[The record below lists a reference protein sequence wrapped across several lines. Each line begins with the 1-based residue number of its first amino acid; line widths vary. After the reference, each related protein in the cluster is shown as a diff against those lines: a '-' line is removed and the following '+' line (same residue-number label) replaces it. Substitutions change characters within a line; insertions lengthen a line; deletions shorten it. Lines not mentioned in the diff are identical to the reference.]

1 MFNREDNT
9 YNEIREKS
17 LFQWLDE
24 MEKHEDIAVRGGV
37 KLTREYI
44 QHLKDENKRLEEL
57 NKLKNEYLKKD
68 LNERWNNFGDYK
80 IQRDLYSAFLIMNIK
95 DNLKEINRD
104 LCIETFDNFKELHN
118 KEVERIRNSNNK
130 LISSMGI

>member
-1 MFNREDNT
+1 MKLTIAELEDASRAKGWVDVCARRRKMFNREDNT

-44 QHLKDENKRLEEL
+44 QHLKR
-57 NKLKNEYLKKD
+57 
-68 LNERWNNFGDYK
+68 
-80 IQRDLYSAFLIMNIK
+80 
-95 DNLKEINRD
+95 
-104 LCIETFDNFKELHN
+104 
-118 KEVERIRNSNNK
+118 
-130 LISSMGI
+130 

>member
-24 MEKHEDIAVRGGV
+24 MEKHEDIAVRGRV

-44 QHLKDENKRLEEL
+44 QHLKDENKRLEEQ
-57 NKLKNEYLKKD
+57 NKLKNEYLKKVVG
-68 LNERWNNFGDYK
+68 R
-80 IQRDLYSAFLIMNIK
+80 
-95 DNLKEINRD
+95 
-104 LCIETFDNFKELHN
+104 
-118 KEVERIRNSNNK
+118 
-130 LISSMGI
+130 

>member
-37 KLTREYI
+37 KLTWEYI
-44 QHLKDENKRLEEL
+44 QHLKDENKRLEEQ
-57 NKLKNEYLKKD
+57 NKLKNEYLKKVVG
-68 LNERWNNFGDYK
+68 R
-80 IQRDLYSAFLIMNIK
+80 
-95 DNLKEINRD
+95 
-104 LCIETFDNFKELHN
+104 
-118 KEVERIRNSNNK
+118 
-130 LISSMGI
+130 

>member
-1 MFNREDNT
+1 MWKEGRMKMFNREDNT

-44 QHLKDENKRLEEL
+44 QH
-57 NKLKNEYLKKD
+57 
-68 LNERWNNFGDYK
+68 
-80 IQRDLYSAFLIMNIK
+80 
-95 DNLKEINRD
+95 
-104 LCIETFDNFKELHN
+104 
-118 KEVERIRNSNNK
+118 
-130 LISSMGI
+130 

>member
-24 MEKHEDIAVRGGV
+24 MEKHEYIAVRGGV

-44 QHLKDENKRLEEL
+44 QHLKDENKRLEEQ
-57 NKLKNEYLKKD
+57 NKLKNEYLKKVVG
-68 LNERWNNFGDYK
+68 R
-80 IQRDLYSAFLIMNIK
+80 
-95 DNLKEINRD
+95 
-104 LCIETFDNFKELHN
+104 
-118 KEVERIRNSNNK
+118 
-130 LISSMGI
+130 

>member
-24 MEKHEDIAVRGGV
+24 MEKHEDIAVRSGV

-44 QHLKDENKRLEEL
+44 QHLKDENKRLEEQ
-57 NKLKNEYLKKD
+57 NKLKNEYLKKVVG
-68 LNERWNNFGDYK
+68 R
-80 IQRDLYSAFLIMNIK
+80 
-95 DNLKEINRD
+95 
-104 LCIETFDNFKELHN
+104 
-118 KEVERIRNSNNK
+118 
-130 LISSMGI
+130 

>member
-44 QHLKDENKRLEEL
+44 QHLKDENKRLEEQ
-57 NKLKNEYLKKD
+57 NRGSRGWKSDSKNSIA
-68 LNERWNNFGDYK
+68 NVF
-80 IQRDLYSAFLIMNIK
+80 
-95 DNLKEINRD
+95 NRD
-104 LCIETFDNFKELHN
+104 
-118 KEVERIRNSNNK
+118 
-130 LISSMGI
+130 

>member
-37 KLTREYI
+37 KLTQEYI
-44 QHLKDENKRLEEL
+44 QHLKDENKRLEEQ
-57 NKLKNEYLKKD
+57 NKLKNEYLK
-68 LNERWNNFGDYK
+68 RVVG
-80 IQRDLYSAFLIMNIK
+80 R
-95 DNLKEINRD
+95 
-104 LCIETFDNFKELHN
+104 
-118 KEVERIRNSNNK
+118 
-130 LISSMGI
+130 

>member
-24 MEKHEDIAVRGGV
+24 MVKHEDIAVRGGV

-44 QHLKDENKRLEEL
+44 QHLKDENKRLEEQ
-57 NKLKNEYLKKD
+57 NKLKNEYLKKVVG
-68 LNERWNNFGDYK
+68 R
-80 IQRDLYSAFLIMNIK
+80 
-95 DNLKEINRD
+95 
-104 LCIETFDNFKELHN
+104 
-118 KEVERIRNSNNK
+118 
-130 LISSMGI
+130 